1 MNLPLIYELTAENAA
16 QIITQTQG
24 IVIVD
29 FYAEWCAP
37 CKTLKPI
44 YEEVAQEL
52 KHKYLFARINIDTCQ
67 QIASQLQITSIPTIV
82 VFSGGQVLDRI
93 TGVLAKDALKNEI
106 EQIIQG
112 SQDYTKLPQEKLNNK
127 LIQAIQ
133 ARQPLEAITKI
144 LNAGA
149 DANFII
155 ESGMTPLLMAIIVN
169 ANSGVDGSE
178 LIKLLLSKGA
188 STEFTDPN
196 GTKIQAKDFASLMAQ
211 NHRKIAE
218 TYDHLVNVFQEYK
231 K

>member
-1 MNLPLIYELTAENAA
+1 MNSSLIYELTAENAA

-24 IVIVD
+24 AIVVD

-44 YEEVAQEL
+44 FEEVAQEL
-52 KHKYLFARINIDTCQ
+52 KNKYVFARIDIDKCQ

-93 TGVLAKDALKNEI
+93 TGVLPKDALKNEI

-112 SQDYTKLPQEKLNNK
+112 SQDYTKLPKEKLNNK

-133 ARQPLEAITKI
+133 ARQPVEVITKI

-155 ESGMTPLLMAIIVN
+155 EGGMTPLLMAIIVN

-218 TYDHLVNVFQEYK
+218 TYDNLVNVFQEYK

>member
-1 MNLPLIYELTAENAA
+1 MNSSLIYELTAENAA

-24 IVIVD
+24 IIIVD

-44 YEEVAQEL
+44 YEDVAQEL
-52 KHKYLFARINIDTCQ
+52 KNKYVFARINIDKCQ

-82 VFSGGQVLDRI
+82 IFSGGQVLDRI
-93 TGVLAKDALKNEI
+93 SGVLPKEALIKEI
-106 EQIIQG
+106 EQIVQG
-112 SQDYTKLPQEKLNNK
+112 SGDFSKLPKEKLNNK

-133 ARQPLEAITKI
+133 TRLPLETVTQI
-144 LNAGA
+144 LDAGA

-155 ESGMTPLLMAIIVN
+155 ESGMTPLLLAIIVN
-169 ANSGVDGSE
+169 ANSGIDGSE

-188 STEFTDPN
+188 STEFIDPN
-196 GTKIQAKDFASLMAQ
+196 GNKIQAKDFASLMAQ